1 MVLLCFTTVALF
13 VTELGFAAGLAER
26 FGQDRHGVVHV
37 GMYQGES
44 QEAQLRSIK
53 WLGTAFLVDQQCTF
67 ATAKHILAGA
77 NLKEIVVRFQFPNDL
92 SRVRTLPVRVLYQ
105 SPNEDIAVLKIDQF
119 SGKPC
124 ESGSLHAFQLF
135 SGDLKTLAGEVAFII
150 GYPVIGEE
158 DVDLPVI
165 RTGIVSSAEVTWAS
179 GPMLLLVLLG
189 VPGYS
194 GSPVVLA
201 GTNEVIG
208 IVFGP
213 GPTQRA
219 FGFEWAT
226 PLTTAKYADLQRP
239 VLPSTRPEIKP

>member
-1 MVLLCFTTVALF
+1 VVLLCATAAALF
-13 VTELGFAAGLAER
+13 FNELGFAAGIAER
-26 FGQDRHGVVHV
+26 FGQDRHGAVHV

-44 QEAQLRSIK
+44 KEAEPRSIK

-67 ATAKHILAGA
+67 VTAKHVLAGA

-92 SRVRTLPVRVLYQ
+92 SLVRTLPARVLFQ

-119 SGKPC
+119 NGKPC
-124 ESGSLHAFQLF
+124 GSGTLHAFQLF
-135 SGDLKTLAGEVAFII
+135 SGDLKTLPGEAVFII
-150 GYPVIGEE
+150 GYPVIGET
-158 DVDLPVI
+158 DVDLPVV

-179 GPMLLLVLLG
+179 GPMLLLDLLG

-201 GTNEVIG
+201 DTNEVIG

-226 PLTTAKYADLQRP
+226 PLTAAKYADLQRP
-239 VLPSTRPEIKP
+239 IPPSTRPEVKP